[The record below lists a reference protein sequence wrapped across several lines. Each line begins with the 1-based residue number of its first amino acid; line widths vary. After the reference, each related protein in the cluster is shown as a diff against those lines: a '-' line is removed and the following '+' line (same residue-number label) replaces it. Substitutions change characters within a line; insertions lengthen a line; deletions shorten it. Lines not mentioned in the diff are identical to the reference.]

1 MNCGGKWL
9 LGFIVGFIFILVAVR
24 FGKVY
29 TKVKIE
35 AIFQVCIDDGDCMS
49 KGDGYACF
57 QNICYPLGCFINDTL
72 QKKKDAIP
80 VRNPHGCI

>member
-9 LGFIVGFIFILVAVR
+9 LGFIVGFIFILVAVS

-35 AIFQVCIDDGDCMS
+35 APFQVCIDDGDCMS
-49 KGDGYACF
+49 WEMDTPASRTSATHGEMTQIFHLAT
-57 QNICYPLGCFINDTL
+57 GCHCGVI
-72 QKKKDAIP
+72 
-80 VRNPHGCI
+80 

>member
-9 LGFIVGFIFILVAVR
+9 LGFIVGLIFILVAVI

-35 AIFQVCIDDGDCMS
+35 APFHVCIDDGDCMS
-49 KGDGYACF
+49 KGGGYACF
-57 QNICYPLGCFINDTL
+57 QNICYPWRDDTNIPSDYRSSLRGDITKIN
-72 QKKKDAIP
+72 
-80 VRNPHGCI
+80 